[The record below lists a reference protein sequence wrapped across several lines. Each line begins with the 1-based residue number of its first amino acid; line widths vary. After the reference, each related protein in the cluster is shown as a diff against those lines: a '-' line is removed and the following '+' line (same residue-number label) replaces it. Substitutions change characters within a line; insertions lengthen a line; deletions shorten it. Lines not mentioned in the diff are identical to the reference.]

1 MTPSESAGKEFA
13 EYVVHLASGVIDIT
27 FELEDVK
34 EATSDFSEDEFVASA
49 IAAFKN
55 ELVDYLHLRDEN

>member
-13 EYVVHLASGVIDIT
+13 EYIIHLASDTIDIA

-55 ELVDYLHLRDEN
+55 ELVEYLHLRDED